1 MAAKVSG
8 GMSKAGKAATQVTRS
23 NGAPVAPAATRVKPL
38 PSKVLKNL
46 AALGE
51 PYRLA
56 VLGVFAGAATPLTL
70 AFFEGLLLGDADDT
84 ALAVNHL
91 KRLGWLTSERV
102 PKSDGGGWCYRLS
115 DAGRERLMAL
125 GS

>member
-1 MAAKVSG
+1 MATKSG
-8 GMSKAGKAATQVTRS
+8 GVSKAVKAATTVVGS
-23 NGAPVAPAATRVKPL
+23 NGAPAAATKIKPL
-38 PSKVLKNL
+38 PVKVIRNL

-70 AFFEGLLLGDADDT
+70 AFFEGLLLGDAEDVT
-84 ALAVNHL
+84 LAVNHL

-102 PKSDGGGWCYRLS
+102 PKGSGGGWWYQLS
-115 DAGRERLMAL
+115 EAGRERLMAL
-125 GS
+125 GG